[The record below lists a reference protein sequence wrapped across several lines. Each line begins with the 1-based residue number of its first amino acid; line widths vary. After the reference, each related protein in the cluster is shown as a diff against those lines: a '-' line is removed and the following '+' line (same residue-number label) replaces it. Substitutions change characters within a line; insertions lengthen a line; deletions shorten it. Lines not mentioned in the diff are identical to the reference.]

1 MATAL
6 LASGLKIAR
15 IFGITIRVHASWL
28 LIFFLLMWSLAAHFL
43 PMADLADGGPWW
55 QGAER
60 VREYQ
65 REHPDADERQ
75 AVEALLEWPTWHYW
89 VLGAVGTLGLFVCV
103 LAHELSHSLVARAN
117 GIPVEGI
124 TLFIFGG
131 VARLRDEARTP
142 EVELKVALVG
152 PLTSIVIA
160 AAFGALYF
168 GFGNW
173 FAEQARAL
181 LLYFAFV
188 NGMLAAFN
196 MLPGFP
202 LDGGRVLRAA
212 LWKWRGDLRQA
223 TATAASIGR
232 GLGAVMI
239 GLGVLMFL
247 MTWDIGPLWLV
258 FIGMFMRYAAQ
269 ASYQQ
274 VAMREALGG
283 LAVCDILQKQVIWV
297 EPDLTLER
305 LVDEYFFRYR
315 FRSFP
320 VLEEGWLVG
329 MISLKDVQGIP
340 RAEWPGTPVREALHR
355 VREENLVRPDDSLV
369 DAFRKMMSEDTG
381 HLPVVEGDRLC
392 GIVTRHDMMNLIQ
405 IKTDLAEAGA
415 AGRNGPRR
423 KRDRRRRW

>member
-28 LIFFLLMWSLAAHFL
+28 LIFFLLVWSLAAHFL

-55 QGAER
+55 RGAER
-60 VREYQ
+60 AREYQ
-65 REHPDADERQ
+65 REHPGATDL
-75 AVEALLEWPTWHYW
+75 EAFGALRNWPTWHYW

-124 TLFIFGG
+124 TLFVFGG
-131 VARLRDEARTP
+131 VSRLKDEARTP

-168 GFGNW
+168 GFGDW

-181 LLYFAFV
+181 LFYFAFV

-196 MLPGFP
+196 LLPGFP

-212 LWKWRGDLRQA
+212 LWKWRGNLRRA

-247 MTWDIGPLWLV
+247 MTWAIGPLWLV
-258 FIGMFMRYAAQ
+258 FIGMFMRHAAQ
-269 ASYQQ
+269 TSYQQ
-274 VAMREALGG
+274 VAIREALSG
-283 LAVCDILQKQVIWV
+283 LAVRDILQEEVIWV

-329 MISLKDVQGIP
+329 MISLKDVQGVP
-340 RAEWPGTPVREALHR
+340 RAEWPGTPVREVLHR

-369 DAFRKMMSEDTG
+369 DAFRKMMDEDTG

-415 AGRNGPRR
+415 AGRNGS
-423 KRDRRRRW
+423 